1 MSPERVYLDYLDD
14 VIEALQKSEQFV
26 AGLSFDLFI
35 EDDKTVFA
43 VIRALEVV
51 GEAAKQIPPEVRDR
65 YREVPWRDM
74 AGMRDKLIHQ
84 YFGVDL
90 RVVWKTVLEDVPA
103 LIPVVRRVIAEEQAR
118 KG

>member
-1 MSPERVYLDYLDD
+1 MYLDYLDD

-103 LIPVVRRVIAEEQAR
+103 LIPVVRRVIA
-118 KG
+118 